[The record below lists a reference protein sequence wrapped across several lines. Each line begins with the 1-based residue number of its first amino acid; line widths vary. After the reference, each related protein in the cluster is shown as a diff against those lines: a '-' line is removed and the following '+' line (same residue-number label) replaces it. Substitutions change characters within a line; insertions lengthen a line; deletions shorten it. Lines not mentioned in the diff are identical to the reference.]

1 MCFGGNPS
9 DNAARCSGH
18 PLGQPIC
25 GGASREVSEVDRRPA
40 GVLAPAAVA
49 CSCRLAQDGSR
60 EDAPVSRDA
69 VKDLNHTLRDLDSRL
84 QRFAEKLRSEE
95 ASVDS
100 DSFDAEQL
108 GEVRRAFN
116 KILRSFEQST

>member
-1 MCFGGNPS
+1 M
-9 DNAARCSGH
+9 
-18 PLGQPIC
+18 
-25 GGASREVSEVDRRPA
+25 
-40 GVLAPAAVA
+40 
-49 CSCRLAQDGSR
+49 
-60 EDAPVSRDA
+60 SRDA